1 MTSTQSSGK
10 FLRDEIAQ
18 IGLKRGKMELLTS
31 LLGYRSLQAHS
42 DRQRKNLDAEDRA
55 ARAALGWGSDPA
67 TSEGGNADMGD
78 TILGDVTNHP
88 APVAVPKA
96 TGILAPIAMTLL
108 GASIPGAAIGGYLL
122 NQYFGNATPVPA
134 VSAEDESVR
143 LSLPDPEI
151 DIEAGSQIE

>member
-1 MTSTQSSGK
+1 MGSTRSFESS
-10 FLRDEIAQ
+10 LQD

-31 LLGYRSLQAHS
+31 LMGYRSLQAHS
-42 DRQRKNLDAEDRA
+42 DRQRKNLEAEDRA

-67 TSEGGNADMGD
+67 TSDDGVDMGD
-78 TILGDVTNHP
+78 TILGDVNHP

-151 DIEAGSQIE
+151 DMEAGSQIE